1 MTSVSVGSLFGYCRI
16 AFGRIGRCRDRL
28 GPFSNHAT
36 VQIVSKSD
44 WERDNRDEFG
54 GKRLN
59 QDAFWTMSDCCRD
72 YINLFFTNLIKFEFP
87 ARIHGILIRLLT
99 TLNRGLL
106 YTCLCSVKGTCMMGF
121 FVLFLLFL
129 TWFSLSLSPTDR
141 PSAYF
146 LFLDIWNHWCKCSY
160 VHYQMNSAGSTCFI
174 KLKDKR
180 HKNNF

>member
-1 MTSVSVGSLFGYCRI
+1 MSTVWTRSLETVFKRMTSVSVGSLFGYCRI

-106 YTCLCSVKGTCMMGF
+106 YTCLCSVKGTCMLGF
-121 FVLFLLFL
+121 FCVV
-129 TWFSLSLSPTDR
+129 FSICYLIQLIIITDR
-141 PSAYF
+141 PTECVF
-146 LFLDIWNHWCKCSY
+146 LIFGY
-160 VHYQMNSAGSTCFI
+160 
-174 KLKDKR
+174 LKSLM
-180 HKNNF
+180 